1 MTAEP
6 PVLQACLADNPH
18 PRHLA
23 PVGDLTIFE
32 AGEFKESLVKLLSN
46 DGLVSLD
53 LSGVT
58 RVDSSAIQLIL
69 AARKQGRL
77 FISGISDDLKQK
89 LSQLGFTDSLS
100 E

>member
-1 MTAEP
+1 MADAP
-6 PVLQACLADNPH
+6 SSAQAPQVEGQN

-23 PVGDLTIFE
+23 PMGDLTIFE
-32 AGEFKESLVKLLSN
+32 AGEFKESLVKLFTN

-58 RVDSSAIQLIL
+58 RVDTAGIQLML
-69 AARKQGRL
+69 AARKQERM
-77 FISGISDDLKQK
+77 FVSGMSEDLQVK
-89 LSQLGFTDSLS
+89 LKQLGFRGSLS

>member
-1 MTAEP
+1 MTTESSAEQP
-6 PVLQACLADNPH
+6 SQVVDQN

-23 PVGDLTIFE
+23 PKGDLTIFE
-32 AGEFKESLVKLLSN
+32 AAEFKDSLAKLFKN

-58 RVDSSAIQLIL
+58 RVDTAAIQLML
-69 AARKQGRL
+69 AARKQQRM
-77 FISGISDDLKQK
+77 FVSGISGDLQAR
-89 LSQLGFTDSLS
+89 LTQLGFTGPLS